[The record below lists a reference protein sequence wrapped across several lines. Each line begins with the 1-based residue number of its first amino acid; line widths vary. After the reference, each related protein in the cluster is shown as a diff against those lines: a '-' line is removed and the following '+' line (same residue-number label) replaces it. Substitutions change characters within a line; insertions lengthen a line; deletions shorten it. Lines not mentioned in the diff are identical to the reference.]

1 MRELKFRVWD
11 KDSSCMFYIPSI
23 QFGYLGGGDAED
35 GFPAFY
41 GLRGHS
47 FTDQGGHV
55 FKKENM
61 TILQYTGVEDK
72 NGIEIYEGDITKGVD
87 YTTGIVKFG
96 NGRFYHTGV
105 SQYLGSPYWGEVIGN
120 IYENPELL

>member
-1 MRELKFRVWD
+1 MNRELKFRVWS
-11 KDSSCMFYIPSI
+11 KVKS
-23 QFGYLGGGDAED
+23 QW
-35 GFPAFY
+35 
-41 GLRGHS
+41 
-47 FTDQGGHV
+47 V
-55 FKKENM
+55 ENM
-61 TILQYTGVEDK
+61 MLLACIDGLPFAHIVEVGDDKSITHHIYNASNLDCVIQQYTGFEDK
-72 NGIEIYEGDITKGVD
+72 NGVEIFEGDITKGVD